1 MGGKFDVMNIKYLA
15 KKHNRWA
22 EENQRN
28 IEAYKNV
35 RYQWTMYDEKST
47 GKSGSGKRI
56 TLSSQ
61 IWYAFCTDCGMS
73 HAEKKNYWTL
83 QSVNLEGPYAYYY
96 VILPL

>member
-35 RYQWTMYDEKST
+35 RYQ
-47 GKSGSGKRI
+47 
-56 TLSSQ
+56 
-61 IWYAFCTDCGMS
+61 
-73 HAEKKNYWTL
+73 
-83 QSVNLEGPYAYYY
+83 
-96 VILPL
+96 